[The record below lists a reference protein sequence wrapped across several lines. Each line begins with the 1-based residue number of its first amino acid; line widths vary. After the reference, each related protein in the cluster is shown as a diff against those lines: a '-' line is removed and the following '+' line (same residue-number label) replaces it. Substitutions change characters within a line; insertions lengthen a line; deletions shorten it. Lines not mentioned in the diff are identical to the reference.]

1 MSDMPHPNY
10 RKIYLVLLV
19 LLAISVA
26 GPFVGIKW
34 ITLITAFGIALVK
47 ARLVVQNFMHLK
59 WEKKVARIV
68 LAGSLLL
75 MALFFTAVAPDV
87 MKHHGSN
94 WVNDAAI
101 AATERGIAPPAHEGG
116 AEAGHEA
123 GTEGPV
129 WHGQYFG
136 PAVAPASATPATGTA
151 TPIAFDARSAFTSV
165 CANCHGPAGNADGPM
180 AAALNPKPARFA
192 DPAFWAGKRG
202 KDAELVTAIRM
213 GGSAVGRS
221 ASMPAW
227 GSLYNE
233 EQARALLAYLKTLA
247 RR

>member
-10 RKIYLVLLV
+10 KKIYLVLVV

-34 ITLITAFGIALVK
+34 VTLITAFGIALVK

-59 WEKKVARIV
+59 WEKRIARLV
-68 LAGSLLL
+68 LAGSLVL

-87 MKHHGSN
+87 MKHRGSN

-101 AATERGIAPPAHEGG
+101 AATARGIEPPRHEGEAAST
-116 AEAGHEA
+116 AEA
-123 GTEGPV
+123 PV
-129 WHGQYFG
+129 WAGQYFG
-136 PAVAPASATPATGTA
+136 PAAAPAAATTPASTAPASAAP
-151 TPIAFDARSAFTSV
+151 AFDARSAFTTV
-165 CANCHGPAGNADGPM
+165 CSSCHGPAGNADGP
-180 AAALNPKPARFA
+180 AATALNPKPARFS

-202 KDAELVTAIRM
+202 RDEELVKAIREG
-213 GGSAVGRS
+213 GGSVGRS
-221 ASMPAW
+221 MSMPAW

-233 EQARALLAYLKTLA
+233 EQARALLAYLKTLE
-247 RR
+247 RK

>member
-10 RKIYLVLLV
+10 KKIYIMLLV

-59 WEKKVARIV
+59 WEKKLARIV

-75 MALFFTAVAPDV
+75 MALFFFAVAPDI
-87 MKHHGSN
+87 MKHDGAN
-94 WVNDAAI
+94 WNNDAAK
-101 AATERGIAPPAHEGG
+101 AATVRGIPAPAHEGAAASHEG
-116 AEAGHEA
+116 EA

-129 WHGQYFG
+129 WQGQYFG
-136 PAVAPASATPATGTA
+136 PAVAAAAAPAPGA
-151 TPIAFDARSAFTSV
+151 AFDAHSAFASV
-165 CANCHGPAGNADGPM
+165 CASCHGPAGNADGPM
-180 AAALNPKPARFA
+180 AAALTPKPARFA
-192 DPAFWAGKRG
+192 DPAFWASKRG
-202 KDAELVTAIRM
+202 KDAELLMAIRE
-213 GGSAVGRS
+213 GGGAVGRS
-221 ASMPAW
+221 SSMPAW

-233 EQARALLAYLKTLA
+233 EQARALLAYLKTLE
-247 RR
+247 RK

>member
-1 MSDMPHPNY
+1 MSDTPHPNY
-10 RKIYLVLLV
+10 KKIYIVLLV

-59 WEKKVARIV
+59 WEKKLARIV

-75 MALFFTAVAPDV
+75 MALFFFAVAPDI
-87 MKHHGSN
+87 MKHDGSN
-94 WVNDAAI
+94 WTNDAAK
-101 AATERGIAPPAHEGG
+101 AATVRGIAPPAHEGG
-116 AEAGHEA
+116 EASHEGA

-129 WHGQYFG
+129 WQGQYFA
-136 PAVAPASATPATGTA
+136 PAVAAAAATPAAGA
-151 TPIAFDARSAFTSV
+151 AFDAHAAFSSV
-165 CANCHGPAGNADGPM
+165 CASCHGPAGNADGPM

-192 DPAFWAGKRG
+192 DPAFWASKRG
-202 KDAELVTAIRM
+202 KDAELVMAIRQ
-213 GGSAVGRS
+213 GGGAVGRS
-221 ASMPAW
+221 SSMPAW

-233 EQARALLAYLKTLA
+233 EQAHALLAFLKTLEQK
-247 RR
+247 